1 MQGRPKAPPAT
12 QNASRKY
19 KNKEVRGG
27 TKYTFLFQGKSSA
40 LDYKIFPG
48 VIPPT
53 PIKKGRGREKEE
65 GIVCVMAVGEIDA
78 PVVKRSR
85 RVSTTCFR
93 LGNIS
98 LRCYCCFFHVFLFS

>member
-1 MQGRPKAPPAT
+1 MKL
-12 QNASRKY
+12 
-19 KNKEVRGG
+19 GG
-27 TKYTFLFQGKSSA
+27 ETKFTFLFQGKSSA

-48 VIPPT
+48 GDT
-53 PIKKGRGREKEE
+53 PDSHKKRGRGREKEE

-98 LRCYCCFFHVFLFS
+98 LRCYCCFFHVFLFG